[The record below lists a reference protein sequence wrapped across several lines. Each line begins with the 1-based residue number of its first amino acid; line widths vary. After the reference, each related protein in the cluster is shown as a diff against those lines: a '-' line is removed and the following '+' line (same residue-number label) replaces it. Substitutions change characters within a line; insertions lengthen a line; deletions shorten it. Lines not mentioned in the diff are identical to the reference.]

1 VVNQQ
6 ETTGQP
12 TMGGSVS
19 IAKGSLPEGYNY
31 ATLIGWVTPTTTA
44 GSWLATSTVTG
55 AING

>member
-1 VVNQQ
+1 
-6 ETTGQP
+6 
-12 TMGGSVS
+12 MS